1 MNTIMTDE
9 DIERVAAAMRLTD
22 KERAV
27 LVQRAKAG
35 EPGARFIIYAKM
47 RREGT

>member
-1 MNTIMTDE
+1 MTDE
-9 DIERVAAAMRLTD
+9 DIDQTVAGMRMTEA
-22 KERAV
+22 ERAK
-27 LVQRAKAG
+27 LARLAKAG